1 LHEEI
6 IPDSA
11 NAEFENGILK
21 IILEKIAHKA
31 VKERQI
37 QIK

>member
-6 IPDSA
+6 NPVSA

-21 IILEKIAHKA
+21 IILEKAAHKA
-31 VKERQI
+31 VQERQI